1 MTEASTSRA
10 ASTDQL
16 SQALGLLQQALAD
29 LDASGAPGD
38 IGAHVDH
45 AIVRLQAVL
54 LESPIQFNE

>member
-1 MTEASTSRA
+1 MAEAKARLA
-10 ASTDQL
+10 GNPEPL
-16 SQALGLLQQALAD
+16 SQALGLLRQALAD

-54 LESPIQFNE
+54 SGSPIQI

>member
-1 MTEASTSRA
+1 MAEAKARLAATTEP
-10 ASTDQL
+10 L
-16 SQALGLLQQALAD
+16 SLALGLLQQALAD

-54 LESPIQFNE
+54 LESPIQI